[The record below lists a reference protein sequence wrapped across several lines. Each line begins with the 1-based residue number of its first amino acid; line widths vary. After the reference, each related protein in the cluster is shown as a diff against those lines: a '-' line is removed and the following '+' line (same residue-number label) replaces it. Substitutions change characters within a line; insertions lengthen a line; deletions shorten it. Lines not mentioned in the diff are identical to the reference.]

1 MRIFISYSHKDQAA
15 LERLHTHLAPLR
27 DEGLIDTWFDRRILA
42 GERID
47 AEIGRELESC
57 DLFLML
63 VSPDFLA
70 SDYCVNR
77 EMKRALERHREDA
90 AHVVPIIVEPCD
102 WFSSPLHELRALPC
116 DGSPISEW
124 PNQNNAYLDVVKE
137 LRRIL
142 EARKAAVPP
151 MGRATSSKETNET
164 RPVAPRYR
172 VQQDFDEID
181 RSEFRETAFATIRD
195 YFQQQIAEID
205 TVSKLRGRFVP
216 RGPSSFGST
225 IVNRALELNRGTAH
239 ITVHCKNGGLGL
251 GDIYYSFSENAPDNT
266 ANGMFYVESDKYE
279 MYLSGMMTFGSSRD
293 RERLTPKEAA
303 ERLWADFIQK
313 AGVSLG

>member
-47 AEIGRELESC
+47 AEIDKELEAC

-77 EMKRALERHREDA
+77 EMRRALERHRDDA

-102 WFSSPLHELRALPC
+102 WLSSPLRELKALPL
-116 DGSPISEW
+116 DGKPISEW
-124 PNQNNAYLDVVKE
+124 TNPNNAYLDVVRE

-142 EARKAAVPP
+142 ETRKAAVPP

-181 RSEFRETAFATIRD
+181 RSEFRETAFATIRN
-195 YFQQQIAEID
+195 YFQQQIAEINTD
-205 TVSKLRGRFVP
+205 SKLRGRFVS

-225 IVNRALELNRGTAH
+225 IVNRARELNRGTAH

-251 GDIYYSFSENAPDNT
+251 GDIYYSFSENADPNS
-266 ANGMFYVESDKYE
+266 ANGIFNIESDEYE
-279 MYLSGMMTFGSSRD
+279 MYLSGMMPFGSA
-293 RERLTPKEAA
+293 RERLTPEEAA
-303 ERLWADFIQK
+303 ECLWADFIGK